1 MDTDQEFHDQIG
13 RIEGRVL
20 NSSAEIF
27 MFGLLCR
34 EKGKWGMQIHATD
47 SEITESDIRR
57 HLPFTEVMENQDKKA
72 LKAGLQIDGVAYI
85 FFDSQKRLREA
96 FGTIS
101 NHTTTGNPFSVT
113 TVHKKGIVLNENT

>member
-1 MDTDQEFHDQIG
+1 MDIDQEFHDQIS

-34 EKGKWGMQIHATD
+34 EKDKWGMQIHTTD
-47 SEITESDIRR
+47 SEITQSDIRR
-57 HLPFTEVMENQDKKA
+57 HLPFTEVMENQNKEA
-72 LKAGLQIDGVAYI
+72 LKAGLQMDGVAYI
-85 FFDSQKRLREA
+85 FFDSQERLREA

-101 NHTTTGNPFSVT
+101 NQTTTGNPFSVM

>member
-1 MDTDQEFHDQIG
+1 MDIDQEFHDQID
-13 RIEGRVL
+13 RIEDRVL
-20 NSSAEIF
+20 NSSAEVF

-47 SEITESDIRR
+47 SEITESDILR
-57 HLPFTEVMENQDKKA
+57 HLPFTEVMKNQDKKA
-72 LKAGLQIDGVAYI
+72 LKAGLHMDGVAYI
-85 FFDSQKRLREA
+85 FYDSQERLREA